1 MNQILL
7 FKDEN
12 IFYCAH
18 ALRVGFF
25 GGVFTP
31 PSPNHPLRSF
41 RHTSEPILAAAVLRV
56 GFSHLPSLAVIR
68 QIQSCEDICTER

>member
-31 PSPNHPLRSF
+31 PPRTILF
-41 RHTSEPILAAAVLRV
+41 AVFDILASPFL
-56 GFSHLPSLAVIR
+56 LPQFYASDFPTYRLW
-68 QIQSCEDICTER
+68 Q